1 MKKFIEK
8 NILFPKRFGLM
19 PYFWVFS
26 LLLIISQI
34 LVTHK
39 PFSWLDLVFAL
50 VYLKFYH
57 DGYSIHRLVGLDIG
71 IQFLIATYFTIKYP
85 DGGGSLFIYT
95 AWEIGS
101 LPFKNKQ
108 FYQALI
114 AYLIVSLSCV
124 SYFIVTGPNKPY
136 DIFATLF
143 SLAFVIGSPFA
154 ARSVSNSYHRSYQAR
169 LNNRR
174 FETIIKQ
181 NERDR
186 IAKDLH
192 DNLGQSFS
200 MITLKSELANK
211 LIDKDPQKAH
221 QQLKDIAETSRSDL
235 NLVRQ
240 IVADLNEKSI
250 AGAMIDEE
258 KNLSLAKIR
267 QISINEDISNDWSK
281 DIQHVLAAVIKEAT
295 TNVIRYSQ
303 ANLMKFDFK
312 EDSQNYLLEIQ
323 DDGIGLKSTKD
334 HVSFGMVGMSTRL
347 QDIDGKIT
355 VISNRGVTLKI
366 LIPKKA

>member
-85 DGGGSLFIYT
+85 DGGGFLFIYT

-124 SYFIVTGPNKPY
+124 SYFIVTVPNKPY

-240 IVADLNEKSI
+240 I
-250 AGAMIDEE
+250 
-258 KNLSLAKIR
+258 
-267 QISINEDISNDWSK
+267 SINEDISNDWPK

-323 DDGIGLKSTKD
+323 DDGIGLKSTKN

>member
-85 DGGGSLFIYT
+85 DGGGFLFIYT

-240 IVADLNEKSI
+240 I
-250 AGAMIDEE
+250 
-258 KNLSLAKIR
+258 
-267 QISINEDISNDWSK
+267 SINEDISNDWPK